1 MLKSIHAKIIGAGLV
16 AAASLLATGA
26 AYADITVYTAGPQD
40 LIDTLSKGF
49 TAKTGIKVNAFQAT
63 TGKVLARIDAEAAN
77 PKVDVLISA
86 SWDTATDYA
95 GKGWLL
101 PYTSP
106 NAAKVP
112 DFLKTDTAV
121 AQGVSALGIAWNPK
135 SGTPE
140 PAEWADLS
148 KPEYKDLVTI
158 PDPAQSGSS
167 FELTA
172 ALVGADGWDLFK
184 NLKGNGAIVAGA
196 NADALNPVMQGA
208 KAAVFGAV
216 DYISLAAGAK
226 GESIKVIFP
235 KSGTVV
241 APRPAMIL
249 KWSQHQD
256 EAKQFIDYMLS
267 DEGQK
272 AVADDYLMPSRT
284 DISANR
290 PLIADLPLFK
300 YDVKAVYGARKD
312 TLATFADTFK

>member
-1 MLKSIHAKIIGAGLV
+1 MLKSIFGIGLI
-16 AAASLLATGA
+16 AAASIFASSA

-49 TAKTGIKVNAFQAT
+49 TSKTGIKVNVFQAT
-63 TGKVLARIDAEAAN
+63 TGKVMARIEAEASN

-86 SWDTATDYA
+86 SWDTATDFD
-95 GKGWLL
+95 KRGWLVD
-101 PYTSP
+101 YASP
-106 NAAKVP
+106 NAANVP
-112 DFLKTDTAV
+112 DFLKTRDAV

-140 PAEWADLS
+140 PAEWADLT
-148 KPEYKDLVTI
+148 KPEYKDLVNI

-172 ALVGADGWDLFK
+172 ALVGVDGWKLFQDLK
-184 NLKGNGAIVAGA
+184 ANGALVAGA

-216 DYISLAAGAK
+216 DYTSLAAAAK
-226 GESIKVIFP
+226 GETIKVIFP

-249 KWSQHQD
+249 KWSKNQD
-256 EAKQFIDYMLS
+256 QAKQFIDYMLS
-267 DEGQK
+267 DEGQ
-272 AVADDYLMPSRT
+272 AAIAADYLMPSRS
-284 DISANR
+284 DVKANR
-290 PLIADLPLFK
+290 PLIADLPLLK
-300 YDVKAVYGARKD
+300 YDVKSVYGARKD
-312 TLATFADTFK
+312 TLAKFADTFK